1 MVVAVVSRLAWCADQ
16 SSQQSPQ
23 LLLWFRNF
31 GGKERKR
38 ERGVSYGESN
48 KAVDIFLTKIGEKLI
63 CVILFCS

>member
-1 MVVAVVSRLAWCADQ
+1 MVVAVVSRLAWSADQ

-23 LLLWFRNF
+23 LSLWFRNV

-48 KAVDIFLTKIGEKLI
+48 KAVDIFLTKTGEKLI